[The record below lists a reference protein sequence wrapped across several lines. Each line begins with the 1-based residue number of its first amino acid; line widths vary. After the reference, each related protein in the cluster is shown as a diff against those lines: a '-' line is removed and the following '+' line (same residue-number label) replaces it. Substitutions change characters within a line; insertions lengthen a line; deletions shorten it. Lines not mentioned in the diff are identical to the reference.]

1 MSGPLRTCTA
11 YWKVPAAGDMCG
23 LPAPHE
29 VAETFFWDHHYDRTL
44 RWAAE
49 TGRAEC
55 SLVYYLQRASDGLI
69 KIGTS
74 RTLPSRFAALRS
86 EHGQVLPMAAHRGAH
101 KEEHT
106 IHGYFA
112 ALRAEGEWFRPD
124 VALPGHILKVRSAIG
139 GRTPEGLPE
148 QIDLLELGRTVRQL
162 KRAASPVA
170 VPVAVR
176 PDLLTISVPTTSGI
190 VPGHG

>member
-11 YWKVPAAGDMCG
+11 YWKVPAARDMCG

-29 VAETFFWDHHYDRTL
+29 VADTFFCDHHYERAL

-49 TGRAEC
+49 IGRAGC
-55 SLVYYLQRASDGLI
+55 SLVYYLQRVSDGLI

-74 RTLPSRFAALRS
+74 RTLISRFAALRS
-86 EHGQVLPMAAHRGAH
+86 EHGPLLLMAAHRGAH
-101 KEEHT
+101 KEEHA
-106 IHGYFA
+106 IHDYFA
-112 ALRAEGEWFRPD
+112 ELRAGGEWFRPD
-124 VALPGHILKVRSAIG
+124 VALLEHILKVRSADG

-148 QIDLLELGRTVRQL
+148 QMDLLELGRMVCRL
-162 KRAASPVA
+162 KRAVSPVA

-176 PDLLTISVPTTSGI
+176 PDLLTIPALASSGI
-190 VPGHG
+190 TPAHG